1 MCCCFYYYV
10 RKSVLF
16 KIYAA
21 NIEALNFW
29 GFFFVGDGKLF
40 LKFFQMLVGRA
51 KRGGVQSRF
60 RVIYI

>member
-1 MCCCFYYYV
+1 MKLGLQLTEAYFPYIAYV

-29 GFFFVGDGKLF
+29 SFFFVGDGKLF

-51 KRGGVQSRF
+51 K
-60 RVIYI
+60 